1 MEINLDEKEIYY
13 TGDLNKQQFEIL
25 LDWLEKND
33 TGWEDTNLE
42 NIQILNGCDSLKYSN
57 KSWWWKSNEE
67 QTKNAL
73 ELFNKDSEL
82 YKWYK
87 YDDGSLFYVTSECKK
102 GHLYGY
108 GLDKDSWVYY
118 GEEDEYRCVFNNVAK
133 NYKTPATK
141 EEVEERLTQEAI
153 KRGFNVGYESGKY
166 VYFIHDK
173 DWYYNDKSNTF
184 FVRQKNGTWNTIMKD
199 GVWLEIEN
207 DKALVGD
214 VIKGTETTDEVSPIS
229 LFSAREESLKKTLKY
244 LLKKDIILTPKQY
257 KKLWKKS

>member
-1 MEINLDEKEIYY
+1 MQINLDKKEIYY
-13 TGDLNKQQFEIL
+13 TGDLNKQQFETL

-33 TGWEDTNLE
+33 TGWEDTNIE
-42 NIQILNGCDSLKYSN
+42 DIQILNGYDSLKYSN
-57 KSWWWKSNEE
+57 ESWWWESNEK

-108 GLDKDSWVYY
+108 GLDKDSWVYHV
-118 GEEDEYRCVFNNVAK
+118 DEGGNSCVFNNVAK

-153 KRGFNVGYESGKY
+153 KRGFVKGVKVGCLNLVGYFSE
-166 VYFIHDK
+166 IEIDC
-173 DWYYNDKSNTF
+173 YYLDEDCDEVFWNTF
-184 FVRQKNGTWNTIMKD
+184 CVDSSVIMKD

-214 VIKGTETTDEVSPIS
+214 VIETTDEVSI
-229 LFSAREESLKKTLKY
+229 FSSREEKLKKTLKY

-257 KKLWKKS
+257 KKLWKKP